1 MAKTKKVRPQLLL
14 LLSLSLWICYQ
25 VTWPEKKA
33 PIIIIIIIIILVIII
48 IIAVVLI
55 INQYLF
61 LYCYIMLCFDVT
73 SSTHYNTIR
82 YSTMSCFKI
91 VATAGLDE
99 PFDALYKYSPPLD
112 FPHETLHD
120 CSPT

>member
-1 MAKTKKVRPQLLL
+1 MAKKKRKGPNYYYHYGSVIRSYGQN
-14 LLSLSLWICYQ
+14 
-25 VTWPEKKA
+25 KKMA
-33 PIIIIIIIIILVIII
+33 PIIIIIIIIIILVIII